1 MYAFTNFQNGSL
13 LMNGYIRECPAML
26 VHDVHDLDL
35 RRLGNITTVSF
46 TLMGDDN
53 YEVNVP
59 TKNIKWLRDSQT
71 NILAIEVDFEVFDV
85 TRENGDTWDWA
96 VSYIGNVMY
105 LNVKSFMWEAESL
118 PNGSYCQSVSQVDSL
133 W

>member
-1 MYAFTNFQNGSL
+1 MYAFTNFQNGPL

-46 TLMGDDN
+46 TFMGDDN

-105 LNVKSFMWEAESL
+105 LNVKSFMWEAEAL
-118 PNGSYCQSVSQVDSL
+118 PNGLYCQSVSQVDSL